1 MTRPARRR
9 RSTCC
14 WPRPGA
20 SPGRSPAREQGSAWP
35 GGTVPLCRRLR
46 PSRSTTPGP
55 SARGPRGRPSG
66 RAQRL
71 HRTSKQASTSPK
83 PPQSGQKN
91 VPEGNPERTG
101 NLPLDLLEAAQP
113 FQVGVLL
120 LRAIDQ
126 LAFQVVQG
134 GEQTDRAVQDV
145 VVRSRAHRPHAERQ
159 SGLRACASALGIGSS
174 RRSTAPLLFPAGP
187 CIARSRPRTSVRS
200 PCRSTA

>member
-71 HRTSKQASTSPK
+71 HRTWKQASTSPK

-91 VPEGNPERTG
+91 VPAQKPAILKIRDIGGLLASRRAFGGVAERLRERQRG
-101 NLPLDLLEAAQP
+101 IGGSKWRIRERLRAPLQP
-113 FQVGVLL
+113 FRGPRGRAL
-120 LRAIDQ
+120 LRAPRRARCSP
-126 LAFQVVQG
+126 LAG
-134 GEQTDRAVQDV
+134 AAI
-145 VVRSRAHRPHAERQ
+145 S
-159 SGLRACASALGIGSS
+159 
-174 RRSTAPLLFPAGP
+174 
-187 CIARSRPRTSVRS
+187 
-200 PCRSTA
+200 

>member
-91 VPEGNPERTG
+91 VPEHPSRWSSLRSLVWGVERTG
-101 NLPLDLLEAAQP
+101 SARPKFHPRGALVGRLEPLPTRNRRMAPPASTSKSSNSRLGLTDC
-113 FQVGVLL
+113 
-120 LRAIDQ
+120 
-126 LAFQVVQG
+126 AFL
-134 GEQTDRAVQDV
+134 TF
-145 VVRSRAHRPHAERQ
+145 
-159 SGLRACASALGIGSS
+159 LSALCDCFEFVAGV
-174 RRSTAPLLFPAGP
+174 RRHAWPVPN
-187 CIARSRPRTSVRS
+187 RSG
-200 PCRSTA
+200 